1 MRSAQAGT
9 AALIGQPRPGVR
21 PRARGTVSR
30 LPPPA
35 SGCRPEREKPDTS
48 VFLALAPGL
57 LQTAMRSARHR
68 ETGFT
73 LIELLVVVA
82 IIGSLAAVAIPQFAG
97 QKGEGYDARRCSAPA
112 SCSSWWGW
120 CSRSTGRSAR
130 CAAGSKPA
138 SPASCAAAPRA
149 ARGASSSSSG
159 AATGSSGGGMAM
171 TDDVR
176 ANAPAVLASGVV
188 LGLIVFLIAAVWSS
202 FTIIQPGNVGVVFNR
217 WSGALKTVGQGAA
230 WRVPWITQVQSY
242 QIALRTY
249 TMVQRSAEGSAQVD
263 DSIDLPTKEGQ
274 HIRQDISVTY
284 NTSHERAG
292 DVFRSFRGAD
302 IADIER
308 TFIRRTIITVSQN
321 AAGQM
326 SLTELISAQRGQLQ
340 ARIQDDLRNEM
351 NKMGFVVDKVNLGA
365 SHLPDIIENQL
376 QQKMAAQQQAQ
387 QAEYELQ
394 RQQTLAKAKV
404 AEAEG
409 DAQATLVKAKAQAE
423 ANRLLQES
431 LTSLLIQNKA
441 IDRWN
446 GSLPQFTGGG
456 AVPFL
461 NLKDLGA
468 GEAHAGTGR

>member
-1 MRSAQAGT
+1 M
-9 AALIGQPRPGVR
+9 
-21 PRARGTVSR
+21 
-30 LPPPA
+30 
-35 SGCRPEREKPDTS
+35 SGEDR
-48 VFLALAPGL
+48 V
-57 LQTAMRSARHR
+57 
-68 ETGFT
+68 
-73 LIELLVVVA
+73 
-82 IIGSLAAVAIPQFAG
+82 
-97 QKGEGYDARRCSAPA
+97 
-112 SCSSWWGW
+112 
-120 CSRSTGRSAR
+120 
-130 CAAGSKPA
+130 
-138 SPASCAAAPRA
+138 
-149 ARGASSSSSG
+149 
-159 AATGSSGGGMAM
+159 
-171 TDDVR
+171 
-176 ANAPAVLASGVV
+176 NAPALVSSGMV
-188 LGLIVFLIAAVWSS
+188 LGLILLLVAGIYGS

-217 WSGALKTVGQGAA
+217 WSGALKTVGQGVA
-230 WRVPWITQVQSY
+230 WRVPWVTQVQSY
-242 QIALRTY
+242 PVALRTY
-249 TMVQRSAEGSAQVD
+249 TMVQRGPEGSMRGD

-302 IADIER
+302 IANIES

-321 AAGQM
+321 AAGQV
-326 SLTELISAQRGQLQ
+326 SLTDLISNQRGQLQ
-340 ARIQDDLRNEM
+340 TRIQDDLQHEM

-365 SHLPDIIENQL
+365 SHLPDVIEKQL

-409 DAQATLVKAKAQAE
+409 DAQSTLVKAKAQAE

-468 GEAHAGTGR
+468 ADTHAAGAAR